1 MNKRKKYVR
10 RRHEF
15 FAKSARILFGWLLR
29 LILGYRGKRV
39 RLHKQYKPYLFIS
52 NHVSAFDPILS
63 TLTMGEQIYYLA
75 SEHIFSKGFTSRLL
89 EYTYAP
95 IPKSKS
101 QIDIAAIR
109 QIITVSQEGGNV
121 GIYIEGNST
130 MTGNVSSV
138 PAAIGKLALLLKRPI
153 VIFNFDVGYLKNPRW
168 SISKRKGTFKGA
180 VKEVLSYEDYKD
192 KDEQVLSDYLINAI
206 SVNAYE
212 QNKHQTFP
220 GKNNAR
226 GLERLIFTCPAC
238 NGVNTLL
245 TKGNN
250 YSCTAC
256 LFTMHYDAKGYLH
269 SEKFSA
275 PKTTIALD
283 KENKLRYQ
291 ELWLKNKEM
300 QVTAHATYSDLSQR
314 RRKKRGVVHVTFNK
328 AGLHFAFTNKQAP
341 IFFRIDEINM
351 IAMAQKE
358 NVIVYLNNGAT
369 KLLQLSRQTKASA
382 YQFVV
387 TFQIVTNILKYEQ
400 AHQKTKRLTPD
411 ALGL

>member
-1 MNKRKKYVR
+1 MKRKKYVR

-15 FAKSARILFGWLLR
+15 FAKTARILFGWLLC
-29 LILGYRGKRV
+29 LKLGYRGKRV
-39 RLHKQYKPYLFIS
+39 RLSKQFKPYLFIS

-75 SEHIFSKGFTSRLL
+75 SEHIFSKGFSSRIL
-89 EYTYAP
+89 EFTYAP

-109 QIITVSQEGGNV
+109 QIITVSNEGGNI

-130 MTGNVSSV
+130 MTGNASSV

-168 SISKRKGTFKGA
+168 SINRRKGTFKGT

-192 KDEQVLSDYLINAI
+192 LDEQALSSYLINAI

-212 QNKHQTFP
+212 QNKTQTFP

-226 GLERLIFTCPAC
+226 GLERLIFTCPNC
-238 NGVNTLL
+238 QGVNTIQ

-250 YSCTAC
+250 YFCTAC
-256 LFTMHYDAKGYLH
+256 SFTMHYDNKGYLH
-269 SEKFSA
+269 SEKFTS
-275 PKTTIALD
+275 PQTTITLD

-291 ELWLKNKEM
+291 ETWIENQTM
-300 QVTAHATYSDLSQR
+300 QIYAHATYSDLYQR
-314 RRKKRGVVHVTFNK
+314 RREKRGVVNVTFNRK
-328 AGLHFAFTNKQAP
+328 GLYFEFTNKLAP
-341 IFFRIDEINM
+341 LHLPINEINM

-358 NVIVYLNNGAT
+358 NVIVYLNNGET
-369 KLLQLSRQTKASA
+369 KLLQLRKDTKASA

-387 TFQIVTNILKYEQ
+387 TFQIIMNILKYEQ
-400 AHQKTKRLTPD
+400 AHQKTKPLAHS